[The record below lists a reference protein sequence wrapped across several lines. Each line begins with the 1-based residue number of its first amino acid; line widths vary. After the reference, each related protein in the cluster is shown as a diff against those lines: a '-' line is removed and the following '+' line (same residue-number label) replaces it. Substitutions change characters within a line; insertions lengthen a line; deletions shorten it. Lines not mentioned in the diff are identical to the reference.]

1 MIVSPSPI
9 GTQVAGIRYTTLSS
23 FVLDF
28 ASSTS
33 AKKGNS
39 VTLKN
44 TAPRLSPAQLEANF
58 TDINPPLSPSQALEE
73 GSRCLFCYDAPCIKA
88 CPTRINIPMFIHQI
102 VTSDLAGSGKTIL
115 DANILGQSCGRV
127 CPTSVLCEGMCVLN
141 AEGKRPVSIG
151 RLQRYAVDHVLKHRL
166 RLFSPGAPTG
176 FRVALIGAGPASLS
190 CAFELR
196 RRGHQTVV
204 FDARSQPGG
213 LNTYGIAAYK
223 MRAQEALREIEMIR
237 EMGVEIRNGVTVSKD
252 ISFAQLESEFDAIFL
267 GVGLGATDHLKIPGE
282 DLEGS
287 LDSLAFIEQTKSKSF
302 ADIVVGCRIA
312 VIGGG
317 NTAID
322 VVTAAHRLG
331 AEDVCMIYRR
341 GREEM
346 SAFDYEYELAKKDG
360 ITFIW
365 QATPTRIIGDRVVE
379 KLECIRTVLGE
390 LDASG
395 RRSPQIQPG
404 TEFTL
409 DVDMVVRALG
419 QTKLVQFLRSIP
431 QLELNKGRVVVDEN
445 TMQTGNPKYFAGGDC
460 VNGAG
465 EVVDAVAHGK
475 AAAGGIHQMLASST
489 RRAHA

>member
-1 MIVSPSPI
+1 
-9 GTQVAGIRYTTLSS
+9 
-23 FVLDF
+23 
-28 ASSTS
+28 
-33 AKKGNS
+33 

-44 TAPRLSPAQLEANF
+44 TAPKLSPAQLEANF
-58 TDINPPLSPSQALEE
+58 ADINPPLSASQALEE
-73 GSRCLFCYDAPCIKA
+73 ASRCLFCYDAPCIKA
-88 CPTRINIPMFIHQI
+88 CPTGINIPMFIHQI
-102 VTSDLAGSGKTIL
+102 VTADLVGSGKTIL

-141 AEGKRPVSIG
+141 AEGKRPVAIG
-151 RLQRYAVDHVLKHRL
+151 RLQRHAVDHVLDNRL
-166 RLFSPGAPTG
+166 RLFSPGASTG
-176 FRVALIGAGPASLS
+176 LSVALIGGGPASLS

-196 RRGHQTVV
+196 RRGHDTVI
-204 FDARSQPGG
+204 FDARRQPGG

-223 MRAQEALREIEMIR
+223 MRAEEALREIEMIR
-237 EMGVEIRNGVTVSKD
+237 EMGVEIRNGVAVGKD
-252 ISFAQLESEFDAIFL
+252 ISFAKIEAEFDAIFL
-267 GVGLGATDHLKIPGE
+267 GVGLGTTDHLKIPGE

-287 LDSLAFIEQTKSKSF
+287 LDSLAFIEQTKSKKF
-302 ADIVVGCRIA
+302 ADIVVGRRIA

-331 AEDVCMIYRR
+331 AEDVFMIYRR
-341 GREEM
+341 GPEEM
-346 SAFDYEYELAKKDG
+346 SAFDYEYELAKKDSV
-360 ITFIW
+360 TFVW

-379 KLECIRTVLGE
+379 KLECVRTVLGE
-390 LDASG
+390 PDATG
-395 RRSPQIQPG
+395 RRSPQIHPG

-419 QTKLVQFLRSIP
+419 QTKLIQFLRDIP
-431 QLELNKGRVVVDEN
+431 RLELDKGRIVVN
-445 TMQTGNPKYFAGGDC
+445 NKTMQTGNPKYFAGGDC

-475 AAAGGIHQMLASST
+475 TAASGIHQMFAGVT

>member
-1 MIVSPSPI
+1 
-9 GTQVAGIRYTTLSS
+9 
-23 FVLDF
+23 
-28 ASSTS
+28 
-33 AKKGNS
+33 
-39 VTLKN
+39 VTLKHI
-44 TAPRLSPAQLEANF
+44 APRLSPAQLEENF
-58 TDINPPLSPSQALEE
+58 ADINPPLSPSQALEE

-88 CPTRINIPMFIHQI
+88 CPTGINIPMFIHQI
-102 VTSDLAGSGKTIL
+102 VTSDLTGSGKTIL

-127 CPTSVLCEGMCVLN
+127 CPTSVLCEGLCVLN

-151 RLQRYAVDHVLKHRL
+151 RLQRHAVDHILDNRIK
-166 RLFSPGAPTG
+166 LFSPGAPTG
-176 FRVALIGAGPASLS
+176 FKVALIGAGPASLS

-196 RRGHQTVV
+196 RRGHEAVI
-204 FDARSQPGG
+204 FDARPQPGG

-237 EMGVEIRNGVTVSKD
+237 EMGVEIYNGVTVGKD
-252 ISFAQLESEFDAIFL
+252 IPFAKLESDYDAIFL

-287 LDSLAFIEQTKSKSF
+287 LDSLAFIEQTKAKNF
-302 ADIVVGCRIA
+302 ADIVVGSRVA

-331 AEDVCMIYRR
+331 AEEVFMIYRR

-365 QATPTRIIGDRVVE
+365 QATPTRILGDRAVE
-379 KLECIRTVLGE
+379 KLECVRTALGE

-395 RRSPQIQPG
+395 RRTPQIQPG

-409 DVDMVVRALG
+409 QVDMVVRALG
-419 QTKLVQFLRSIP
+419 QTKLVQFLRAIS
-431 QLELNKGRVVVDEN
+431 QLELDKGRVVVNEEN
-445 TMQTGNPKYFAGGDC
+445 MQTGNPKYFAGGDC

-475 AAAGGIHQMLASST
+475 LAASGIHQMLASVP

>member
-1 MIVSPSPI
+1 M
-9 GTQVAGIRYTTLSS
+9 GFGYTTLSG

-39 VTLKN
+39 VTLKR
-44 TAPRLSPAQLEANF
+44 TAPKLSPAQLEANF
-58 TDINPPLSPSQALEE
+58 ADINPPLSPSQALEE

-88 CPTRINIPMFIHQI
+88 CPTAINIPMFIHQI
-102 VTSDLAGSGKTIL
+102 VTADLAGSGKTIL

-151 RLQRYAVDHVLKHRL
+151 RLQRHAVDHILDHRIK
-166 RLFSPGAPTG
+166 LFSPGPPTG
-176 FRVALIGAGPASLS
+176 YKIALIGGGPASLS

-196 RRGHQTVV
+196 RRGHEAVI
-204 FDARSQPGG
+204 FDARPQPGG

-223 MRAQEALREIEMIR
+223 MRAEEALREIEMIR
-237 EMGVEIRNGVTVSKD
+237 EMGVEIRNGVSVGKD
-252 ISFAQLESEFDAIFL
+252 VPIAQLESEYDAVFL
-267 GVGLGATDHLKIPGE
+267 GVGLGTTDHLKIPGE

-287 LDSLAFIEQTKSKSF
+287 LDSLAFIEQTKAKSF
-302 ADIVVGCRIA
+302 ADIVVGSRIA

-331 AEDVCMIYRR
+331 AEEVFMIYRR
-341 GREEM
+341 GPEEM
-346 SAFDYEYELAKKDG
+346 SAFDYEYELAKKDSV
-360 ITFIW
+360 TFVW
-365 QATPTRIIGDRVVE
+365 QATPTRIIGDHVVE
-379 KLECIRTVLGE
+379 KLECVHTVLGE
-390 LDASG
+390 PDESG
-395 RRSPQIQPG
+395 RRVPQIQPG
-404 TEFTL
+404 SEFTL

-419 QTKLVQFLRSIP
+419 QTKLVQFLRAIP
-431 QLELNKGRVVVDEN
+431 QIELDKGRIVVNDK
-445 TMQTGNPKYFAGGDC
+445 TMQTGNRKYFAGGDC

-475 AAAGGIHQMLASST
+475 LAAAGIHLMLANAP